1 MTFCTEID
9 RLQTFSLDIDDIP
22 VKDLEP
28 YLEKEYG
35 SSFSRILGDIEIESV
50 VFN

>member
-22 VKDLEP
+22 VKDLE
-28 YLEKEYG
+28 KEYG
-35 SSFSRILGDIEIESV
+35 LSFSRILGDIEIESV